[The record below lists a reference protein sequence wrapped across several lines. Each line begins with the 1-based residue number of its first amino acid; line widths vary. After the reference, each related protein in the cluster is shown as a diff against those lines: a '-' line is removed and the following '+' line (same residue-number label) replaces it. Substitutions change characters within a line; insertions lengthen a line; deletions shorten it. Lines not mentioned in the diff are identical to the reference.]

1 MRTVVFLYPFDL
13 YDREE
18 LNSMTMKIREVN
30 NIWSKVRDDVD
41 VDDLIFKG
49 EETNTREY
57 EPCSDR

>member
-1 MRTVVFLYPFDL
+1 
-13 YDREE
+13 
-18 LNSMTMKIREVN
+18 MTMKIREVN
-30 NIWSKVRDDVD
+30 SIWSKVRDDVD